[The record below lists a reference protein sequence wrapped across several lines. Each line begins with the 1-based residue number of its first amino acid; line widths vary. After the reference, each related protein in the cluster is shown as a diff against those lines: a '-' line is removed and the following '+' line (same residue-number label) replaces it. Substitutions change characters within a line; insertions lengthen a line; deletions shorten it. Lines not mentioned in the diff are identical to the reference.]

1 MGLTFRSVPIRAL
14 LANPDGR
21 ASTNCTST
29 RRGTTARQP
38 SRIGVS
44 PVPARA
50 WHAMAQPDLSTT
62 WLGLPLRSP
71 LVVGAAAPL
80 SEDPAMLRR
89 LEEAGAAAIVF
100 HSLFEEQLEQ
110 EQLNLHHLSL
120 VGSESY
126 GESLSYVPPASL
138 FHVGSELY
146 LRHLERARAA
156 LEIPVIASLNGQH
169 PGSWVRYARQLEG
182 AGASAIELNIFSLP
196 TDPDLSSAALEAEV
210 EQIVR
215 DVRAEV
221 RVPLA
226 VKLSPYFTN
235 FAAMAKRLA
244 AAGADGLT
252 LFNRFYQPDI
262 DIDSLEVR
270 PNLLLSTP
278 HDLRLPLRWIAL
290 LHGRHSLDLAA
301 SSGVHRGTDV
311 VRLLMAGAC
320 VTQVVAALLRHGPG
334 RLTSLEQELRL
345 WLNEHDHGSV
355 RELIG
360 CMSQQRCPTPRD
372 YERVQYM
379 RMLQTFQ
386 PDSAI
391 DAPGPW

>member
-1 MGLTFRSVPIRAL
+1 
-14 LANPDGR
+14 
-21 ASTNCTST
+21 
-29 RRGTTARQP
+29 
-38 SRIGVS
+38 
-44 PVPARA
+44 
-50 WHAMAQPDLSTT
+50 MAQPDLSTT

-80 SEDPAMLRR
+80 SEDLDTLQQ

-120 VGSESY
+120 QGSDSH
-126 GESLSYVPPASL
+126 GESLSYVPRASL

-146 LRHLERARAA
+146 LRHLEQARAR
-156 LEIPVIASLNGQH
+156 LTIPLIASLNGQH
-169 PGSWVRYARQLEG
+169 PGGWVRYARQLEE

-196 TDPDLSSAALEAEV
+196 TDPGQNSASLEAEV
-210 EQIVR
+210 EAIVR
-215 DVRAEV
+215 EVRAEV
-221 RVPLA
+221 RVPLT

-235 FAAMAKRLA
+235 FSAMARSLA
-244 AAGADGLT
+244 GAGADGLT

-262 DIDSLEVR
+262 DIETLELR

-301 SSGVHRGTDV
+301 SSGVHRGADI

-320 VTQVVAALLRHGPG
+320 VTQVVGALLRHGPS
-334 RLTSLEQELRL
+334 RLTSLEEELRL
-345 WLNEHDHGSV
+345 WLHDHDHGSV
-355 RELIG
+355 QELIG
-360 CMSQQRCPTPRD
+360 CMSQLRCPTPRD

-379 RMLQTFQ
+379 RMLQTFE
-386 PDSAI
+386 AERAL